1 MTIFFFNGISML
13 RFSKTKLPKE
23 EFYDEKR
30 QLKIWR
36 VNVNNMVISKL
47 VETKTIL
54 SISLDI

>member
-1 MTIFFFNGISML
+1 ML

-36 VNVNNMVISKL
+36 VNVNSMVISKL